1 MNTPQNPPS
10 GAPEIPPPDLPSGS
24 QAPPSS
30 SQFPPPTATPVA
42 AAPRFYTLPVTGILL
57 SLWAYLCTLV
67 MAEVAPHYLAAGRTR
82 DLILLLPLLTLLLV
96 VCVIYWVY
104 RASDEYIRHR
114 ILRCAALTGVILAF
128 STLGYFCLERL
139 GYPQLSMIV
148 VNLYG
153 WSVFAV
159 LMLWVLYRA
168 R

>member
-1 MNTPQNPPS
+1 MNDPARDPL
-10 GAPEIPPPDLPSGS
+10 APTY
-24 QAPPSS
+24 QA
-30 SQFPPPTATPVA
+30 TRV
-42 AAPRFYTLPVTGILL
+42 YTLPVLAILL
-57 SLWAYLCTLV
+57 SLWVYLCTLV
-67 MAEVAPHYLAAGRTR
+67 MAAVAPHYLAAGGTR
-82 DLILLLPLLTLLLV
+82 EFVLLLPLFTLLV
-96 VCVIYWVY
+96 VVGITYGVY

-114 ILRCAALTGVILAF
+114 ILKCAAVTGVILAF

-153 WSVFAV
+153 WSVFTI

>member
-1 MNTPQNPPS
+1 MDTPEN
-10 GAPEIPPPDLPSGS
+10 
-24 QAPPSS
+24 SS
-30 SQFPPPTATPVA
+30 SAPSAVSVPA
-42 AAPRFYTLPVTGILL
+42 AAVTRFYTLPVTGILL

-67 MAEVAPHYLAAGRTR
+67 MAAVAPRYLATGRTR
-82 DLILLLPLLTLLLV
+82 EFLLLLPLLTLLLV

-114 ILRCAALTGVILAF
+114 ILKCAALTGVLLAF

-153 WSVFAV
+153 WSVFTL
-159 LMLWVLYRA
+159 LMLGVLYRA

>member
-1 MNTPQNPPS
+1 MDNL
-10 GAPEIPPPDLPSGS
+10 PPDPLV
-24 QAPPSS
+24 
-30 SQFPPPTATPVA
+30 PTYKATHV
-42 AAPRFYTLPVTGILL
+42 YTLPVMAILL

-67 MAEVAPHYLAAGRTR
+67 MAAVAPRYLAAGRTR
-82 DLILLLPLLTLLLV
+82 EFVLLLPLLTLLLV
-96 VCVIYWVY
+96 ICITYWVY

-114 ILRCAALTGVILAF
+114 ILKCAAVTGVILAF

-139 GYPQLSMIV
+139 GLPQLSMIV

-153 WSVFAV
+153 WSVFTI

>member
-1 MNTPQNPPS
+1 MTPSLNPDPDP
-10 GAPEIPPPDLPSGS
+10 GVPPPEGPPAAQRLSG
-24 QAPPSS
+24 
-30 SQFPPPTATPVA
+30 VA
-42 AAPRFYTLPVTGILL
+42 RFYTLPVVGIIS

-67 MAEVAPHYLAAGRTR
+67 MAAVAPRYLAAGGTR
-82 DLILLLPLLTLLLV
+82 EMVLLLPLLTTLLV
-96 VCVIYWVY
+96 VSVIYWVY

-139 GYPQLSMIV
+139 GFPQLSMIT

-153 WSVFAV
+153 WSIFTI
-159 LMLWVLYRA
+159 LIIWVLYRA

>member
-1 MNTPQNPPS
+1 MDDRPHDPL
-10 GAPEIPPPDLPSGS
+10 APTYR
-24 QAPPSS
+24 
-30 SQFPPPTATPVA
+30 PT
-42 AAPRFYTLPVTGILL
+42 RIYTLPVLAILL

-67 MAEVAPHYLAAGRTR
+67 MAAVAPRYLAAGNTR
-82 DLILLLPLLTLLLV
+82 EFVLLLPLLILLLV
-96 VCVIYWVY
+96 VCITYGVY

-114 ILRCAALTGVILAF
+114 ILKCAAITGVILAF

-153 WSVFAV
+153 WSVFTI

>member
-1 MNTPQNPPS
+1 MDN
-10 GAPEIPPPDLPSGS
+10 LPLD
-24 QAPPSS
+24 PL
-30 SQFPPPTATPVA
+30 
-42 AAPRFYTLPVTGILL
+42 APRRYKATRVYPLPVMAILF
-57 SLWAYLCTLV
+57 SLWVYLCTLV
-67 MAEVAPHYLAAGRTR
+67 MAAVAPRYLAAGHTR
-82 DLILLLPLLTLLLV
+82 EFVLLLPLLTLLLV
-96 VCVIYWVY
+96 VCIIYWVY

-114 ILRCAALTGVILAF
+114 ILKCAAITGVILAF

-153 WSVFAV
+153 WSVFTI

>member
-1 MNTPQNPPS
+1 MDNTPS
-10 GAPEIPPPDLPSGS
+10 GRNA
-24 QAPPSS
+24 QV
-30 SQFPPPTATPVA
+30 T
-42 AAPRFYTLPVTGILL
+42 RFYTLPVTGILL
-57 SLWAYLCTLV
+57 SLWTYLVTLV
-67 MAEVAPHYLAAGRTR
+67 MAAVAPRYLAAGGTR
-82 DLILLLPLLTLLLV
+82 EFVVLLPVLTLLLV
-96 VCVIYWVY
+96 VCVTFWVY

-153 WSVFAV
+153 WSVFTV

>member
-1 MNTPQNPPS
+1 MYGKPDMEYDIHYVGGLSSMLYTRRMDT
-10 GAPEIPPPDLPSGS
+10 PPPDPL
-24 QAPPSS
+24 APTY
-30 SQFPPPTATPVA
+30 QPT
-42 AAPRFYTLPVTGILL
+42 RIYTLPVLAILL

-67 MAEVAPHYLAAGRTR
+67 MAAVAPHYLAAGGTR
-82 DLILLLPLLTLLLV
+82 EFVLLLPLLTLLLV
-96 VCVIYWVY
+96 VCITYWVY

-114 ILRCAALTGVILAF
+114 ILKCAAVTGVIVAF

-153 WSVFAV
+153 WSVFTI

>member
-1 MNTPQNPPS
+1 MDNVPRDPL
-10 GAPEIPPPDLPSGS
+10 APTYK
-24 QAPPSS
+24 
-30 SQFPPPTATPVA
+30 PTRVYP
-42 AAPRFYTLPVTGILL
+42 LPVMAILF
-57 SLWAYLCTLV
+57 SLWVYLCTLI
-67 MAEVAPHYLAAGRTR
+67 MAAVAPRYLAAGRTR
-82 DLILLLPLLTLLLV
+82 EFVLLLPLLTLLLV

-114 ILRCAALTGVILAF
+114 ILKCAAVTGVILAF
-128 STLGYFCLERL
+128 STLGYFSLERL

-153 WSVFAV
+153 WSVFTI

>member
-1 MNTPQNPPS
+1 MDNL
-10 GAPEIPPPDLPSGS
+10 PPDPL
-24 QAPPSS
+24 APTYK
-30 SQFPPPTATPVA
+30 PTRV
-42 AAPRFYTLPVTGILL
+42 YTLPVMAILL
-57 SLWAYLCTLV
+57 SLWGYLCTLV
-67 MAEVAPHYLAAGRTR
+67 VAEVAPHYLAAGRTR
-82 DLILLLPLLTLLLV
+82 EFVLLLPLFTLLV
-96 VCVIYWVY
+96 VVCITYWVY

-114 ILRCAALTGVILAF
+114 ILKCAAITGVILAF

-153 WSVFAV
+153 WSVFTI